1 MSDINNINLTKKRCK
16 ILPYVAVFIVTLL
29 IYIAVLMR
37 EKAYPFGTA
46 CFLHEDA
53 YVQYNT
59 MIRTLIEYVHS
70 GDLSSIMW
78 DHGMGIDIYLNML
91 YYLLSPFNVI
101 ALILGSKYVEL
112 SLVIIIILKCSIIPV
127 SALYF
132 FRHTTIVGNTD
143 SLQGWMARLVEMSC
157 AMAYGLCGYV
167 IAYGQNMIWLDAIIL
182 MPLIA
187 IAIER
192 LISGLGWRMYVVLLA
207 LVMMVN
213 FYYSIYVCM
222 FAVIYLILASTG
234 GIKRL
239 FRNAVK
245 TLIFSIVSAV
255 IAACVLLPALLCIM
269 KAGDSYVGLEQIG
282 LSQWGNLPGYVVSFF
297 PFKQVDSAG
306 YLFNNNNY
314 IGTIAILMVIAY
326 MCNRRYVWMCRVKY
340 AIVVFLLMLGA
351 NWLPLNYVLHG
362 FTITHGIGNRFSI
375 ILMFV
380 MVAMAYM
387 QIMGLENIRLRDSII
402 TGIIAIALLA
412 VSVTDKEK
420 LQVAVCYAA
429 YMIISVVVIIVLV
442 LLARKSITGR
452 VSVGILSVLWCMELI
467 VNAVYVMPATANDEG
482 MTDSIALSSWEDAY
496 NSLEND
502 DDSRKTALIYYNYT
516 PDSEVNWYS
525 SMINGYSVNAF
536 ASMGL
541 AHYDN
546 VEYVY
551 DGTTPLTAL
560 MYNVRYVL
568 TNAQNSNG
576 GYHMI
581 TQNDVYSVYEA
592 DDLAG
597 MGFMADSSLAQ
608 WKGEGTVAENQSDFI
623 SLGFGEEVPEAKS
636 ERLMS
641 ALPWCSV
648 KMKVSE
654 QMGILTCYS
663 VPYETYIWESYNN
676 GEFEKTGIGQY
687 IYKGM
692 TVYPPNVH
700 LNFVADSDMELYTY
714 SMDTRDQVVM
724 TFADNNSNSETA
736 YYNTSQ
742 LVYGGH
748 IQHGQQVKVA
758 AFGGASMG
766 ETAEKKVQLYTW
778 NSELF
783 DKVKPYI
790 LDETLISD
798 GYSGNTFCGHIT
810 AKKDGVLYLAF
821 PYSDGYTVYVDGQ
834 KAEKLLLGKGN
845 MGVELTEGY
854 HDIKL
859 EYRTPGLMS
868 GAAVSLAGIVMF
880 ILICVMTKRRNMSDS
895 VMVKNS

>member
-1 MSDINNINLTKKRCK
+1 MSSIDNIKEKKNRCS
-16 ILPYVAVFIVTLL
+16 ILLYLSVFIMTLL
-29 IYIAVLMR
+29 VYIAVLVR
-37 EKAYPFGTA
+37 ENAYPFGTA

-112 SLVIIIILKCSIIPV
+112 SLVIIIILKCSLIPV

-132 FRHTTIVGNTD
+132 FRHTTIVGNTS

-207 LVMMVN
+207 LAMMVN

-239 FRNAVK
+239 FGNAIK

-255 IAACVLLPALLCIM
+255 TAACVLLPAVLCIIR
-269 KAGDSYVGLEQIG
+269 AGDSYVGLEQVG

-297 PFKQVDSAG
+297 PFKQITEG

-314 IGTIAILMVIAY
+314 IGVIALLLVIAFV
-326 MCNRRYVWMCRVKY
+326 CNKSYDKVFRIKYVV
-340 AIVVFLLMLGA
+340 ITFILILGS
-351 NWLPLNYVLHG
+351 NWLQLNYILHG
-362 FTITHGIGNRFSI
+362 FTVTHGMGNRFAV
-375 ILMFV
+375 ILLFI
-380 MVAMAYM
+380 MVYMAYM
-387 QIMGLENIRLRDSII
+387 EFMRLENIRLRDAII
-402 TGIIAIALLA
+402 TGIIAMALLA
-412 VSVTDKEK
+412 VSVTDKDN
-420 LQVAVCYAA
+420 LQVPVCYAA

-452 VSVGILSVLWCMELI
+452 VSVGILSVLWCLELI
-467 VNAVYVMPATANDEG
+467 ANAVYVMPATANDEG

-576 GYHMI
+576 GYHMV

-623 SLGFGEEVPEAKS
+623 SLGFGDEVPEAKS
-636 ERLMS
+636 ESLMS
-641 ALPWCSV
+641 VLSWNSV
-648 KMKVSE
+648 KQVVAE
-654 QMGILTCYS
+654 QMNMLAGYS
-663 VPYETYIWESYNN
+663 VPYETYITEAYNN

-687 IYKGM
+687 IYKSI
-692 TVYPPNVH
+692 TTYPPNVH

-724 TFADNNSNSETA
+724 TFADENLNSETT

-748 IQHGQQVKVA
+748 IKRGQKVKVA
-758 AFGGASMG
+758 AFGGVSMG

-821 PYSDGYTVYVDGQ
+821 PYSDGYTIYVDGQ
-834 KAEKLLLGKGN
+834 KAEKLLLGNGN

-880 ILICVMTKRRNMSDS
+880 ILLCVMTKRRNMSDS